1 MMCNV
6 SYVVCRCGM
15 LNGLI
20 VSREVRRVKA
30 AGSSWSTGAA
40 SWQISRQGTIDD
52 ARLQEV
58 IAQHDAYYEKWFA
71 SQQEQMSQHYAN
83 VVQQQ
88 MQVSLS
94 DYPISCVET

>member
-1 MMCNV
+1 
-6 SYVVCRCGM
+6 
-15 LNGLI
+15 
-20 VSREVRRVKA
+20 
-30 AGSSWSTGAA
+30 
-40 SWQISRQGTIDD
+40 
-52 ARLQEV
+52 V
-58 IAQHDAYYEKWFA
+58 IAQRDAYYEKWFA